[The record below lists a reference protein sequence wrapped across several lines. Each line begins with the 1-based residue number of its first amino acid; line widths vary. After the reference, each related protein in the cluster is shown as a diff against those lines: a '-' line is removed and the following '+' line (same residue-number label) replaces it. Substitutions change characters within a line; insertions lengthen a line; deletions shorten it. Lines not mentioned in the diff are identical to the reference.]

1 MKKLLVI
8 AAGGVAGSLI
18 RYLFNESIS
27 SYPIAILIV
36 NLLGVAIAGLVA
48 FRIKSTELSRLFW
61 IPGFSGSLT
70 TFSSVALI
78 HSERNDLLAIL
89 YFYVMV
95 IMSLLILWAISP
107 REVSTR

>member
-1 MKKLLVI
+1 
-8 AAGGVAGSLI
+8 
-18 RYLFNESIS
+18 
-27 SYPIAILIV
+27 
-36 NLLGVAIAGLVA
+36 
-48 FRIKSTELSRLFW
+48 
-61 IPGFSGSLT
+61 
-70 TFSSVALI
+70 VALI